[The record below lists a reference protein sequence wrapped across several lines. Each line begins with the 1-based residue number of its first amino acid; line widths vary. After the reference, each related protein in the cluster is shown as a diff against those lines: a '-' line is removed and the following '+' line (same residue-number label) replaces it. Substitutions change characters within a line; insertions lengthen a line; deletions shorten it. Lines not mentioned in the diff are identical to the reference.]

1 MALLYS
7 LVTAVAGPIGIS
19 THPPEEPTM
28 TASTTRRTTAARSRI
43 AAVGAIAVAGA
54 LLLTG
59 CGDQTDKGSDSG
71 TKDSTGSAAPLADKL
86 PADIRKAGVIK
97 VGSDIAYPPV
107 EFMQGGKAVGIDPDI
122 AEALGKQLG
131 VKFDFQNGKFDQLIV
146 GLQSGRFNVI
156 MSAMNDT
163 KDRQNGIDSETG
175 KKAGEGIDFVDYFTA
190 GTSILVQKGNP
201 KNIKS
206 LDDLCG
212 QVVALQRGTTS
223 EGIAKAQSKKCTE
236 DGKKAIKLQTYD
248 TDPEALLRLKQ
259 GASVADLNDFPVA
272 AYNAKT
278 SGGGKDFEVVGE
290 QIEAGP
296 YGIGVSKK
304 NTQLRDA
311 IQAAV
316 NAIIKNGEYEKILEK
331 WNVTDGAVTEAK
343 INGGS

>member
-1 MALLYS
+1 
-7 LVTAVAGPIGIS
+7 
-19 THPPEEPTM
+19 M
-28 TASTTRRTTAARSRI
+28 TASSTLRTTAAHNRL

-59 CGDQTDKGSDSG
+59 CGDQTDKNSDSN
-71 TKDSTGSAAPLADKL
+71 SSAPSSSAPLAAKL
-86 PADIRKAGVIK
+86 PASIRDAGVVN

-107 EFMQGGKAVGIDPDI
+107 EYVEGGKAVGIDPDI
-122 AEALGKQLG
+122 AAALGKQLG
-131 VKFDFQNGKFDQLIV
+131 VKFEFQNGKFAQLIV
-146 GLQSGRFNVI
+146 GLQSKRFDVV

-163 KDRQNGIDSETG
+163 KDRQNGIDSDTG
-175 KKAGEGIDFVDYFTA
+175 KKVGNGIDFVDYFTA

-201 KNIKS
+201 KGIKS

-212 QVVALQRGTTS
+212 KVVALQKATTS
-223 EGIAKAQSKKCTE
+223 EGIARAQSTKCTK
-236 DGKKAIKLQTYD
+236 DGKKAITLQTFD

-296 YGIGVSKK
+296 YGIGISKGD
-304 NTQLRDA
+304 TELRDA
-311 IQAAV
+311 LQAAMS
-316 NAIIKNGEYEKILEK
+316 AIIKNGEYAKILEK
-331 WNVTDGAVTEAK
+331 WNVADGAVTESK
-343 INGGS
+343 VNGGS

>member
-1 MALLYS
+1 
-7 LVTAVAGPIGIS
+7 
-19 THPPEEPTM
+19 M
-28 TASTTRRTTAARSRI
+28 TASSTRRTTAARTRT

-54 LLLTG
+54 LILTG
-59 CGDQTDKGSDSG
+59 CGDQTDSGGSS
-71 TKDSTGSAAPLADKL
+71 SESSASASAPLASKL

-107 EFMQGGKAVGIDPDI
+107 EYMENGKAVGIDPDI
-122 AEALGKQLG
+122 ADALGKQLG
-131 VKFDFQNGKFDQLIV
+131 VKFDFQNGKFDNLIV
-146 GLQSGRFNVI
+146 GLQANRFQVI

-163 KDRQNGIDSETG
+163 KDRQNGINSDNG
-175 KKAGEGIDFVDYFTA
+175 QKAGNGVDFVDYFTA

-201 KNIKS
+201 KGIKS

-212 QVVALQRGTTS
+212 KVVALQKGTTS
-223 EGIAKAQSKKCTE
+223 EGIAQAQSKKCKK
-236 DGKKAIKLQTYD
+236 DGKKAIDLQTFD

-278 SGGGKDFEVVGE
+278 SGGGKDFEVVGD

-296 YGIGVSKK
+296 YGIAVSKGS
-304 NTQLRDA
+304 TQLRDA
-311 IQAAV
+311 LQAAM
-316 NAIIKNGEYEKILEK
+316 NAIIKNGDYAKIMQK
-331 WNVTDGAVTEAK
+331 WNVADGAVTESK

>member
-1 MALLYS
+1 
-7 LVTAVAGPIGIS
+7 
-19 THPPEEPTM
+19 M
-28 TASTTRRTTAARSRI
+28 TASSTRRATAAHSRL

-59 CGDQTDKGSDSG
+59 CGDQTDKSGSDSSG
-71 TKDSTGSAAPLADKL
+71 SDSSSAPLAGKL

-107 EFMQGGKAVGIDPDI
+107 EVMQGGKAVGIDPDI
-122 AEALGKQLG
+122 ADALGKQLG
-131 VKFDFQNGKFDQLIV
+131 VKFEFQNGKFDNLIV
-146 GLQSGRFNVI
+146 GLQAKRFQVL

-163 KDRQNGIDSETG
+163 KDRQNGINSDTG
-175 KKAGEGIDFVDYFTA
+175 KKVGNGVDFVDYFTA

-201 KNIKS
+201 KGIKS

-212 QVVALQRGTTS
+212 KVVALQKGTTS
-223 EGIAKAQSKKCTE
+223 EGIAKAQNKKCTK
-236 DGKKAIKLQTYD
+236 DGKKAIDLQTFD

-278 SGGGKDFEVVGE
+278 SGGGKDFEVVGD

-296 YGIGVSKK
+296 YGIAVSKE

-311 IQAAV
+311 LQAAMA
-316 NAIIKNGEYEKILEK
+316 AIIKSGEYQKILEK
-331 WNVTDGAVTEAK
+331 WNVTQGAVTESK

>member
-1 MALLYS
+1 
-7 LVTAVAGPIGIS
+7 
-19 THPPEEPTM
+19 M
-28 TASTTRRTTAARSRI
+28 TASSTRRTTVARSRT
-43 AAVGAIAVAGA
+43 AAFGAIAVAGT

-59 CGDQTDKGSDSG
+59 CGDHTDKGSDG
-71 TKDSTGSAAPLADKL
+71 GSSSSAASSSAPLASKL

-107 EFMQGGKAVGIDPDI
+107 EYMENGKAVGVDPDV
-122 AEALGKQLG
+122 ADALGKQLG

-146 GLQSGRFNVI
+146 GLQAKRFNVI

-163 KDRQNGIDSETG
+163 KDRQNGIDSDTG
-175 KKAGEGIDFVDYFTA
+175 KKVGNGVDFVDYFTA

-201 KNIKS
+201 KGIKS

-212 QVVALQRGTTS
+212 KVVALQKGTTS
-223 EGIAKAQSKKCTE
+223 EGIAKAQSTKCTK
-236 DGKKAIKLQTYD
+236 DGKKAIDLQTFD

-278 SGGGKDFEVVGE
+278 SGGGKDFEVVGD

-296 YGIGVSKK
+296 YGIAVSKE

-311 IQAAV
+311 LQAAV
-316 NAIIKNGEYEKILEK
+316 DAIIKNGDYQKILAK
-331 WNVTDGAVTEAK
+331 WNVAQGAVTEGK
-343 INGGS
+343 VNGGS

>member
-1 MALLYS
+1 
-7 LVTAVAGPIGIS
+7 
-19 THPPEEPTM
+19 M
-28 TASTTRRTTAARSRI
+28 TASTTRRTTASRSKV
-43 AAVGAIAVAGA
+43 AAFGAIAVAGT
-54 LLLTG
+54 LILTG
-59 CGDQTDKGSDSG
+59 CGDHTDKGSG
-71 TKDSTGSAAPLADKL
+71 GGSSSASSSAPLASKL

-107 EFMQGGKAVGIDPDI
+107 EYMENGKAVGVDPDI
-122 AEALGKQLG
+122 AAALGKQLG
-131 VKFDFQNGKFDQLIV
+131 VTFDFQNGKFDQLIV
-146 GLQSGRFNVI
+146 GLQANRFNAI

-163 KDRQNGIDSETG
+163 KDRQNGIDSDTG
-175 KKAGEGIDFVDYFTA
+175 KKVGNGVDFVDYFTA

-201 KNIKS
+201 KGVKS

-212 QVVALQRGTTS
+212 QVVALQKGTTS
-223 EGIAKAQSKKCTE
+223 EGIAKAQSTKCTK
-236 DGKKAIKLQTYD
+236 DGKKAITLQTFD

-278 SGGGKDFEVVGE
+278 SGSGKDFEVVGD

-296 YGIGVSKK
+296 YGIAVSKE

-316 NAIIKNGEYEKILEK
+316 AAIIKNGDYQKILEK
-331 WNVTDGAVTEAK
+331 WNVSQGAVTEAK
-343 INGGS
+343 TNGGS

>member
-1 MALLYS
+1 
-7 LVTAVAGPIGIS
+7 
-19 THPPEEPTM
+19 M
-28 TASTTRRTTAARSRI
+28 TASTTRRTTGLRSRT

-54 LLLTG
+54 LLLTA
-59 CGDQTDKGSDSG
+59 CGDQTEKDTSSDS
-71 TKDSTGSAAPLADKL
+71 TATASAPLADKL
-86 PADIRKAGVIK
+86 PADIRKAGVVK

-107 EFMQGGKAVGIDPDI
+107 EYMKDGKAVGIDPDI

-131 VKFDFQNGKFDQLIV
+131 VKFEFLNGKFAQLIV
-146 GLQSGRFNVI
+146 GLQAERFHVV

-163 KDRQNGIDSETG
+163 KDRQEGIDSDTG
-175 KKAGEGIDFVDYFTA
+175 KKVGNGIDFVDYFTA

-201 KNIKS
+201 KGIKS

-212 QVVALQRGTTS
+212 QVVALQVGTTS
-223 EGIAKAQSKKCTE
+223 EGIAKEQSKKCVK
-236 DGKKAIKLQTYD
+236 DGKKAIKLQTFD

-278 SGGGKDFEVVGE
+278 SGNGDDFEVVGE

-296 YGIGVSKK
+296 YGIGVSKD
-304 NTQLRDA
+304 NTELRDA
-311 IQAAV
+311 IQAAMS
-316 NAIIKNGEYEKILEK
+316 AIIENGEYQKILEK

>member
-1 MALLYS
+1 
-7 LVTAVAGPIGIS
+7 
-19 THPPEEPTM
+19 M
-28 TASTTRRTTAARSRI
+28 TASSTRRTTTRTRI
-43 AAVGAIAVAGA
+43 AAGGAIAVAGT

-59 CGDQTDKGSDSG
+59 CGDHTDKSGGSD
-71 TKDSTGSAAPLADKL
+71 TSTASAPLADKL

-107 EFMQGGKAVGIDPDI
+107 EFMKDGKATGIDPDI
-122 AEALGKQLG
+122 AAALGKQLG
-131 VKFDFQNGKFDQLIV
+131 VTFEFQNNKFDNLIV
-146 GLQSGRFNVI
+146 GQQAKRFQVV

-163 KDRQNGIDSETG
+163 KDRQNGVDSSNG
-175 KKAGEGIDFVDYFTA
+175 KKVGKGVDFVDYFTA

-201 KNIKS
+201 KGIKS

-212 QVVALQRGTTS
+212 KVVALQKGTTS
-223 EGIAKAQSKKCTE
+223 EGIAREQIKKCKT
-236 DGKKAIKLQTYD
+236 DGKKPITLQTYD

-259 GASVADLNDFPVA
+259 GASAADLNDFPVA

-278 SGGGKDFEVVGE
+278 SGGGNDFEVVGD

-296 YGIGVSKK
+296 YGIAVTKE

-311 IQAAV
+311 LQAALD
-316 NAIIKNGEYEKILEK
+316 AIIKNGEYTKILQK

>member
-1 MALLYS
+1 
-7 LVTAVAGPIGIS
+7 
-19 THPPEEPTM
+19 M
-28 TASTTRRTTAARSRI
+28 TASSTRRTTAARTRL

-54 LLLTG
+54 LILTG
-59 CGDQTDKGSDSG
+59 CGDHTDKGGSDSSSAG
-71 TKDSTGSAAPLADKL
+71 TSSAPLAAKL

-107 EFMQGGKAVGIDPDI
+107 EVMQSGKAVGIDPDI
-122 AEALGKQLG
+122 ADALGKQLG
-131 VKFDFQNGKFDQLIV
+131 VKFEFQNGKFDNLIV
-146 GLQSGRFNVI
+146 GLQAKRFDVL
-156 MSAMNDT
+156 MSAMSDT
-163 KDRQNGIDSETG
+163 KDRQNGINSDNG
-175 KKAGEGIDFVDYFTA
+175 QKVGNGVDFVDYFTA

-201 KNIKS
+201 KGVKS

-212 QVVALQRGTTS
+212 KVVALQKGTTS
-223 EGIAKAQSKKCTE
+223 EGIAKTQSKKCTK
-236 DGKKAIKLQTYD
+236 DGKKAIDLQTFD

-278 SGGGKDFEVVGE
+278 SGGGKDFEVTGA

-296 YGIGVSKK
+296 YGIAVGKE

-311 IQAAV
+311 LQAAMS
-316 NAIIKNGEYEKILEK
+316 AIIKNGDYTKILQK
-331 WNVTDGAVTEAK
+331 WNVTDGAVTESK

>member
-1 MALLYS
+1 
-7 LVTAVAGPIGIS
+7 
-19 THPPEEPTM
+19 M
-28 TASTTRRTTAARSRI
+28 TASSTRRTTAAQSRI

-59 CGDQTDKGSDSG
+59 CGDQTDKNSDSSD
-71 TKDSTGSAAPLADKL
+71 TSPSSAPLADKL
-86 PADIRKAGVIK
+86 PADIKQAGVIK

-107 EFMQGGKAVGIDPDI
+107 EYMQSGKAVGIDPDI
-122 AEALGKQLG
+122 ADALGKQLG
-131 VKFDFQNGKFDQLIV
+131 VKFEFQNGKFDQLIV
-146 GLQSGRFNVI
+146 GLQSDRFKVV

-163 KDRQNGIDSETG
+163 KDRQNGVDSDTG
-175 KKAGEGIDFVDYFTA
+175 KKAGNGIDFVDYFTA

-201 KNIKS
+201 KGVKS

-212 QVVALQRGTTS
+212 KVVALQRGTTS
-223 EGIAKAQSKKCTE
+223 EGIAKEQSKKCKD
-236 DGKKAIKLQTYD
+236 DGKKAITLQAFD

-278 SGGGKDFEVVGE
+278 SGGGKDFEVVGD

-296 YGIGVSKK
+296 YGIGISKE

-311 IQAAV
+311 LQAAMS
-316 NAIIKNGEYEKILEK
+316 AIIENGEYKKILEK

>member
-1 MALLYS
+1 
-7 LVTAVAGPIGIS
+7 
-19 THPPEEPTM
+19 M
-28 TASTTRRTTAARSRI
+28 TASSTLRTTAAHNRL

-59 CGDQTDKGSDSG
+59 CGDQTDKNSDSN
-71 TKDSTGSAAPLADKL
+71 SSAPSSSAPLAAKL
-86 PADIRKAGVIK
+86 PASIRAAGVVK

-107 EFMQGGKAVGIDPDI
+107 EYVVGGKATGIDPDI
-122 AEALGKQLG
+122 AAALGKQLG
-131 VKFDFQNGKFDQLIV
+131 VKFEFQNGKFAQLIV
-146 GLQSGRFNVI
+146 GLQSKRFNVL

-163 KDRQNGIDSETG
+163 KDRQNGIDSDTG
-175 KKAGEGIDFVDYFTA
+175 KKVGNGIDFVDYFTA

-201 KNIKS
+201 KGIKS

-212 QVVALQRGTTS
+212 KVVALQKATTS
-223 EGIAKAQSKKCTE
+223 EGIARAQSTKCTK
-236 DGKKAIKLQTYD
+236 DGKKAITLQTFD

-296 YGIGVSKK
+296 YGIGVSKDD
-304 NTQLRDA
+304 TELRDA
-311 IQAAV
+311 LQAAM
-316 NAIIKNGEYEKILEK
+316 NAIIKNGEYAKILEK
-331 WNVTDGAVTEAK
+331 WNVTDGAVTESK
-343 INGGS
+343 VNGGS

>member
-1 MALLYS
+1 MA
-7 LVTAVAGPIGIS
+7 
-19 THPPEEPTM
+19 
-28 TASTTRRTTAARSRI
+28 ASSTRRTTAARTRL
-43 AAVGAIAVAGA
+43 AAVGAIAVAGT
-54 LLLTG
+54 LILTG
-59 CGDQTDKGSDSG
+59 CGDQTDNGSSSNSSDTS
-71 TKDSTGSAAPLADKL
+71 SASAPLAAKL
-86 PADIRKAGVIK
+86 PADVKKAGVIK

-107 EFMQGGKAVGIDPDI
+107 EYMQNGKAVGIDPDI
-122 AEALGKQLG
+122 ADALSKQLG
-131 VKFDFQNGKFDQLIV
+131 VKFEFQNGKFDNLIV
-146 GLQSGRFNVI
+146 GLQANRYGMI

-163 KDRQNGIDSETG
+163 KARQNGIDSDTG
-175 KKAGEGIDFVDYFTA
+175 KKVGKGVDFVDYFTA

-201 KNIKS
+201 KGIKS

-212 QVVALQRGTTS
+212 KVVALQKGTTS
-223 EGIAKAQSKKCTE
+223 EGIAKAQSTKCTK
-236 DGKKAIKLQTYD
+236 DGKKAINLQTFD

-278 SGGGKDFEVVGE
+278 SGGGKDFEVVGD

-296 YGIGVSKK
+296 YGIAVSKD

-311 IQAAV
+311 LQAAV
-316 NAIIKNGEYEKILEK
+316 SAIIKNGDYAKIMQK

>member
-1 MALLYS
+1 
-7 LVTAVAGPIGIS
+7 
-19 THPPEEPTM
+19 M
-28 TASTTRRTTAARSRI
+28 TASSTRRTTAARTRL
-43 AAVGAIAVAGA
+43 AAVGAVAVAGA
-54 LLLTG
+54 LILTG
-59 CGDQTDKGSDSG
+59 CGDQTDKGSSSG
-71 TKDSTGSAAPLADKL
+71 TSSSSAPLASKL

-107 EFMQGGKAVGIDPDI
+107 EFIQNGKTVGIDPDI
-122 AEALGKQLG
+122 ADALGKQLG
-131 VKFDFQNGKFDQLIV
+131 VKFEFQNGKFDNLIV
-146 GLQSGRFNVI
+146 GLQANRFQVI
-156 MSAMNDT
+156 MSAMSDT
-163 KDRQNGIDSETG
+163 KDRQNGINSDNG
-175 KKAGEGIDFVDYFTA
+175 QKVGNGVDFVDYFTA

-201 KNIKS
+201 KGIKS

-212 QVVALQRGTTS
+212 KVVALQKGTTS
-223 EGIAKAQSKKCTE
+223 EGIAKTQSKKCTK
-236 DGKKAIKLQTYD
+236 DGKKAINLQTFD

-278 SGGGKDFEVVGE
+278 SSGGKDFEVTGD

-296 YGIGVSKK
+296 YGIAVSKT

-311 IQAAV
+311 LQAAMS
-316 NAIIKNGEYEKILEK
+316 AIIKNGDYTKILQK

>member
-1 MALLYS
+1 
-7 LVTAVAGPIGIS
+7 
-19 THPPEEPTM
+19 M
-28 TASTTRRTTAARSRI
+28 TARSTRRTTAARSRL

-54 LLLTG
+54 VLLAG
-59 CGDQTDKGSDSG
+59 CGDQTDKGGSG
-71 TKDSTGSAAPLADKL
+71 SGESSSSAPLADKL
-86 PADIRKAGVIK
+86 PKDIREAGVIK

-107 EFMQGGKAVGIDPDI
+107 EYMEGGKAVGIDPDI
-122 AEALGKQLG
+122 ADALGKQLG
-131 VKFDFQNGKFDQLIV
+131 VKFEFQNGKFDNLIV
-146 GLQSGRFNVI
+146 GLQAKRFNVI

-163 KDRQNGIDSETG
+163 KDRQDGINSDNGQKVG
-175 KKAGEGIDFVDYFTA
+175 NGIDFVDYFTA

-201 KNIKS
+201 KGIKT

-212 QVVALQRGTTS
+212 KVVALQKGTTS
-223 EGIAKAQSKKCTE
+223 EGIAKAQTKKCTQ
-236 DGKKAIKLQTYD
+236 DGKKAITLQTFD

-278 SGGGKDFEVVGE
+278 SGGGKDFEVIGD

-296 YGIGVSKK
+296 YGIGVSKE

-311 IQAAV
+311 LKAAMT
-316 NAIIKNGEYEKILEK
+316 AIIENGEYTKIMEK
-331 WNVTDGAVTEAK
+331 WNVTAGAVTEAK

>member
-1 MALLYS
+1 
-7 LVTAVAGPIGIS
+7 
-19 THPPEEPTM
+19 M
-28 TASTTRRTTAARSRI
+28 TASSTRRTTVARNRTAAF
-43 AAVGAIAVAGA
+43 GAIAVAGA
-54 LLLTG
+54 LILTG

-71 TKDSTGSAAPLADKL
+71 SSSSSSAPLASKL

-107 EFMQGGKAVGIDPDI
+107 EYMQSGKAVGVDPDI
-122 AEALGKQLG
+122 ADALGKQLG
-131 VKFDFQNGKFDQLIV
+131 VRFDFQNGKFDQLIV
-146 GLQSGRFNVI
+146 GLQANRFNVI

-163 KDRQNGIDSETG
+163 KDRQNGIDSDTG
-175 KKAGEGIDFVDYFTA
+175 KKVGNGVDFVDYFTA

-201 KNIKS
+201 KGIKS

-212 QVVALQRGTTS
+212 KVVALQKGTTS
-223 EGIAKAQSKKCTE
+223 EGIAKAQSQKCTK
-236 DGKKAIKLQTYD
+236 DGNKAIDLQTFD

-296 YGIGVSKK
+296 YGIAVSKE

-311 IQAAV
+311 IQAAMA
-316 NAIIKNGEYEKILEK
+316 AIVKNGDYQKILEK
-331 WNVTDGAVTEAK
+331 WNVTQGAVTEAK